1 MRKKQWKAMMRSLSL
16 MGILALC
23 LVCGGCSSSD
33 GDAVATET
41 QTAEYTFWTDLAQT
55 ATQEAKTLLASSS
68 RQENDPDFLVLTN
81 AGYAMIAG
89 HATHACLDGL
99 AEAAQ
104 VSVGKDSLLSVHGKA
119 QDPLWFFFVD
129 QATGDAAYFQ
139 TDPAALDLSALT
151 RGENPFSLATTHNIK
166 ARNLLDNLQTAHA
179 AIFEPKAFNGN
190 EFRLIT
196 LANLFLQNAPREL
209 IEAARYH
216 DHYCPGVTSGYYL
229 VEYLK
234 SHFPLTDAYS
244 NYFVLSIPPYCKDDA
259 LITLLN
265 ATPGKGGYGVF
276 HLLDSDKARLKSGAE
291 NIAGIFFRW
300 NGNSADPQGEGTI
313 LTFDFTEAK
322 QASNWG
328 EKTPWNWWE
337 SRLKMDLFYL
347 ERIHE
352 ADRFIT
358 EIPFGGKAQFSLA
371 DIPNIAQPKELARP
385 GVNPLEIFDLLA
397 SEDSAYRRWKSLGAD
412 AAARALSELKARG
425 ASPDPNDLIALTNAG
440 YAEIQGES
448 TMAAIDGISAL
459 SGVSRGKNSL
469 IEVQSASEKP
479 LWFAVYDPD
488 SGLCAY
494 LQTETLPQADTPAP
508 FSLVSV
514 ETIAAE
520 TLFADPYPYAA
531 RFDQKI
537 FGGNAFRVVT
547 IANAAAKG
555 APSDAIRAFEF
566 HDHYCP
572 GVTSGIMMAKYVKT
586 YLPLTGPNDSY
597 FVQAVAPWCKE
608 DALMVMLNAT
618 PGKRGYAVTYPTDE
632 DTARWL
638 PQAQDAA
645 TVIYRK
651 NGDTGLWDGMVLG
664 FSWAETGCPETGNS
678 VIDKLCSDLWYLER
692 MDQPESFVTVIKE
705 FTLPQGVSPKDYA
718 RPGVDPM
725 ERLGLTVEE

>member
-1 MRKKQWKAMMRSLSL
+1 MREKRWKAMIPSL
-16 MGILALC
+16 MVILALLC
-23 LVCGGCSSSD
+23 MVCGGCSSSD

-41 QTAEYTFWTDLAQT
+41 QTAEYGFWTDLAQT
-55 ATQEAKTLLASSS
+55 ATNKAKTLLGSGS
-68 RQENDPDFLVLTN
+68 RQQEEPDFLVLTN

-99 AEAAQ
+99 AEAAE
-104 VSVGKDSLLSVHGKA
+104 VSVGKESLLSIHGKA

-129 QATGDAAYFQ
+129 QATGDAAYVQ

-151 RGENPFSLATTHNIK
+151 MGDPPFSVTATHNIK
-166 ARNLLDNLQTAHA
+166 AQNLLDDLQTAHG

-196 LANLFLQNAPREL
+196 LANLFLQNAPPEL

-244 NYFVLSIPPYCKDDA
+244 DYFVLSIPPYCKDDA

-265 ATPGKGGYGVF
+265 ATPGKSGYGVF
-276 HLLDSDKARLKSGAE
+276 HLLDSDKARLKESAK
-291 NIAGIFFRW
+291 NIAGVFFRW
-300 NGNSADPQGEGTI
+300 NGNSGDPQGEGTI

-328 EKTPWNWWE
+328 ADTPWNWWE

-358 EIPFGGKAQFSLA
+358 EIPFDGKARFSLA
-371 DIPNIAQPKELARP
+371 DIPGISQPKELARP
-385 GVNPLEIFDLLA
+385 GVDPLEIFDLLA
-397 SEDSAYRRWKSLGAD
+397 SEAPSYSLWRSVGKQAM
-412 AAARALSELKARG
+412 RKALSRISSRG
-425 ASPDPNDLIALTNAG
+425 ASPEPNDLIVLTNAG
-440 YAEIQGES
+440 YAEIDGQS
-448 TMAAIDGISAL
+448 TMGALDGLSQL
-459 SGVSRGKNSL
+459 SGASRGKNSL
-469 IEVQSASEKP
+469 IEVQSAPEKP
-479 LWFAVYDPD
+479 LWFAIHDPD

-494 LQTETLPQADTPAP
+494 LQTETLPGDDGSAR
-508 FSLVSV
+508 FSLIST
-514 ETIAAE
+514 ETIASD
-520 TLFADPYPYAA
+520 TLLADPYTYASVFA
-531 RFDQKI
+531 ESV
-537 FGGNAFRVVT
+537 FGGNEFRVVT
-547 IANAAAKG
+547 IANAVAQG
-555 APSDAIRAFEF
+555 APTDAIRAFEF

-572 GVTSGIMMAKYVKT
+572 GVTSGIMMAKYAKT

-618 PGKRGYAVTYPTDE
+618 PGKRGYAVTYPTEE

-664 FSWAETGCPETGNS
+664 FSWAESTGCPETGNS
-678 VIDKLCSDLWYLER
+678 VIDKLCTDLWYLER
-692 MDQPESFVTVIKE
+692 MDQPENFVTVIKE
-705 FTLPQGVSPKDYA
+705 FALPQGTEPKDYA

-725 ERLGLTVEE
+725 ERLGLTVAE